1 MAHESGKQYRQ
12 KGEKGVNDMEEILR
26 GLIATLPNSP
36 TVLNE
41 STIVKIHRYIPVPTD
56 YKILWADIRSFG
68 GYPAGVVITDRA
80 IIVKASREDVKHNK
94 SQIREENKAKKAA
107 EKAKAPKTIYRIIP
121 WEYYSPE
128 DYDVVALNNDKG
140 RVHYVIKAGKTELAQ
155 FSSKGL
161 YHMLTAYKKKA
172 IEARE
177 AAEATFSAIN
187 TINVEGVMFNA
198 AYGADQTKTGHGI
211 YAEEAGAILDKLT
224 GEQSTVVGRDNAK
237 NGPDKIVNSSPIQCK
252 YCKQA
257 YNSVD
262 ACFKRN
268 PQTGIKSFRYYDL
281 NENPMKVEV
290 PADQY
295 AQAIEYMKTR
305 IMDGQVPGVTDPNVA
320 YEIIRKGKLTYN
332 QALNLAKAGTIE
344 SITFDAYTGA
354 VNCLS
359 VFGISAVVSFAQV
372 YWVTKDYKKA
382 AKSAIFTGIQVYGMA
397 FAGGIIASQF
407 SRTGLVTALNPLTM
421 EISKSISPQTAQE
434 IINAFRALA
443 GKKAIY
449 GAAAQKSFSKFL
461 GSTAITQCVM
471 FIVFSVPD
479 TFRVIDGKISGT
491 QYWKNMTSLFAS
503 FTGSITATTAAGAL
517 IGKEL
522 GEKVDKRIGA
532 AIGMGA
538 GVIGGAVCGTAV
550 KGIGNL
556 IHEDDAVITA
566 RLFNGILLNQFIDN
580 MLTSE
585 EQGVVITALDDD
597 EKQLRL
603 LQQALR
609 KSETQEADIIKYL
622 EPKIKAAIMSRSSI
636 NIAAEREMED
646 SIKSIVLK
654 GELANAL

>member
-1 MAHESGKQYRQ
+1 MDDVLKS
-12 KGEKGVNDMEEILR
+12 
-26 GLIATLPNSP
+26 LISTLPKSP
-36 TVLNE
+36 TALDK
-41 STIVKIHRYIPVPTD
+41 STVEKIHRYIPVPTD
-56 YKILWADIRSFG
+56 YKLLWADIGGFG
-68 GYPAGVVITDRA
+68 GYPSGVVITDRA
-80 IIVKASREDVKHNK
+80 IIVKASREEAKNNK
-94 SQIREENKAKKAA
+94 LQIKEENKKKKAK
-107 EKAKAPKTIYRIIP
+107 EKLKTPKTIYHIIP
-121 WEYYSPE
+121 WEYYFPE
-128 DYDVVALNNDKG
+128 DYDVVALKNDKG
-140 RVHYVIKAGKTELAQ
+140 YTHYVLKAGKTELAQ

-161 YHMLTAYKKKA
+161 YSMLMAYKKKA
-172 IEARE
+172 FEARE

-211 YAEEAGAILDKLT
+211 YAEEAGAILDKLA
-224 GEQSTVVGRDNAK
+224 GEHSTVVGRDNAK
-237 NGPDKIVNSSPIQCK
+237 NGPDKIVDASPIQCK

-257 YNSVD
+257 YTSVD
-262 ACFKRN
+262 ACFKKN
-268 PQTGIKSFRYYDL
+268 PLTGTKSFRYYDL
-281 NENPMKVEV
+281 NGNAMKVEV

-305 IMDGQVPGVTDPNVA
+305 ITDGQVPGVTDPNAA
-320 YEIIRKGKLTYN
+320 YDIIRKGKLTYN

-359 VFGISAVVSFAQV
+359 VFGISAVVSFAQT

-397 FAGGIIASQF
+397 FAGGIIASQL
-407 SRTGLVTALNPLTM
+407 SRTGLVSALNPLAT
-421 EISKSISPQTAQE
+421 EISKSISPQMAQE

-449 GAAAQKSFSKFL
+449 GAAAQKSFAKFL
-461 GSTAITQCVM
+461 GSTAITQGVM

-479 TFRVIDGKISGT
+479 SFKVVNGKISGS
-491 QYWKNMTSLFAS
+491 QYWKNMTSLLAS
-503 FTGSITATTAAGAL
+503 FTGSIVATTAAGAL
-517 IGKEL
+517 IGKTL
-522 GEKVDKRIGA
+522 GEKVDKRVGA

-566 RLFNGILLNQFIDN
+566 RLFNGVLLNQFMN
-580 MLTSE
+580 YMLTPE
-585 EQGVVITALDDD
+585 EQDAVIKALDDD
-597 EKQLRL
+597 EKQLRQ
-603 LQQALR
+603 LQQDLR
-609 KSETQEADIIKYL
+609 KSETQESDIIKYL
-622 EPKIKAAIMSRSSI
+622 EPKIIAAIKSRSSI
-636 NIAAEREMED
+636 GVADEQQMEE

-654 GELANAL
+654 GELAYGL

>member
-1 MAHESGKQYRQ
+1 MGRIKRVSYMDK
-12 KGEKGVNDMEEILR
+12 ILR
-26 GLIATLPNSP
+26 ELIATLPTSP
-36 TVLNE
+36 TVLDKSN
-41 STIVKIHRYIPVPTD
+41 IGKIHRYIPVPTD
-56 YKILWADIRSFG
+56 YKILWADIGSFG

-80 IIVKASREDVKHNK
+80 MIVKASREEAKNNK
-94 SQIREENKAKKAA
+94 TQIKEENKKKNSK
-107 EKAKAPKTIYRIIP
+107 EKVKAPKTIYQIIP

-128 DYDVVALNNDKG
+128 DYDIAALKDDKG
-140 RVHYVIKAGKTELAQ
+140 YVRYVLKAGKTELAQ

-161 YHMLTAYKKKA
+161 YIMLTAYKKKS

-187 TINVEGVMFNA
+187 TINVEGVMFSA
-198 AYGADQTKTGHGI
+198 AYGAGQTKTGHGI
-211 YAEEAGAILDKLT
+211 YAEEAGAILDKLA
-224 GEQSTVVGRDNAK
+224 GEQSAVVGRDNAK
-237 NGPDKIVNSSPIQCK
+237 NGPDKIVDSAPIQCK

-262 ACFKRN
+262 ACFKKN
-268 PQTGIKSFRYYDL
+268 SQTGTKSFRYYDL
-281 NENPMKVEV
+281 NGYAMKVEV

-295 AQAIEYMKTR
+295 TQAIEYMKIR
-305 IMDGQVPGVTDPNVA
+305 IKDGQVPGVSDPNAA
-320 YEIIRKGKLTYN
+320 YDIIRKGKLTYN

-354 VNCLS
+354 VNCVS
-359 VFGISAVVSFAQV
+359 VFGISAVVSFAQT

-397 FAGGIIASQF
+397 FAGGIIASQL
-407 SRTGLVTALNPLTM
+407 SRTGLVSALNPLAT
-421 EISKSISPQTAQE
+421 EISKSISPQVAQE
-434 IINAFRALA
+434 IINAFRAIA

-449 GAAAQKSFSKFL
+449 GVAAQKSFAKFL
-461 GSTAITQCVM
+461 GSTAITQSVM

-479 TFRVIDGKISGT
+479 TFKVFNGKISGS

-503 FTGSITATTAAGAL
+503 FTGSIVATTTAGAL
-517 IGKEL
+517 IGKTS
-522 GEKVDKRIGA
+522 GEKVDKKVGA

-538 GVIGGAVCGTAV
+538 GVIGGAICGTAA

-566 RLFNGILLNQFIDN
+566 RLFNSVLLNQFMNN

-585 EQGVVITALDDD
+585 EQDSVIKVLDDD
-597 EKQLRL
+597 EKRLRQ
-603 LQQALR
+603 LQQDLR

-622 EPKIKAAIMSRSSI
+622 DPIIKAAIKERSTI
-636 NIAAEREMED
+636 GLAAEQEMEEN
-646 SIKSIVLK
+646 IKSVVLK
-654 GELANAL
+654 GELAYGL

>member
-1 MAHESGKQYRQ
+1 M
-12 KGEKGVNDMEEILR
+12 DEILR
-26 GLIATLPNSP
+26 ELIATLPKSP
-36 TVLNE
+36 TALDK
-41 STIVKIHRYIPVPTD
+41 STVEKIHRYIPVPTD
-56 YKILWADIRSFG
+56 YKILWADIGSFG

-80 IIVKASREDVKHNK
+80 IIVKASREEAKNNK
-94 SQIREENKAKKAA
+94 AQIKEENKKKKTK
-107 EKAKAPKTIYRIIP
+107 EKVKAPKTIFQIIP

-128 DYDVVALNNDKG
+128 DYDVVALSDDKG
-140 RVHYVIKAGKTELAQ
+140 NVRYVLKAGKTELAQ

-161 YHMLTAYKKKA
+161 YSMLTAYKKKA
-172 IEARE
+172 VEARE

-187 TINVEGVMFNA
+187 TVNVEGVMFNA

-211 YAEEAGAILDKLT
+211 YAEEAGAILDKLA

-237 NGPDKIVNSSPIQCK
+237 NGPDKIVDSSPIQCK

-262 ACFKRN
+262 ACFKKN
-268 PQTGIKSFRYYDL
+268 PQTGTKSFRYYDL
-281 NENPMKVEV
+281 NGNAMKVEV

-305 IMDGQVPGVTDPNVA
+305 ILDGQVPGVTDPNAA
-320 YEIIRKGKLTYN
+320 YDIIRKGKLTYN

-359 VFGISAVVSFAQV
+359 VFGISAVVSFAQT

-382 AKSAIFTGIQVYGMA
+382 AKSAIFTGVQVYGMA
-397 FAGGIIASQF
+397 FAGGIIASQL
-407 SRTGLVTALNPLTM
+407 SRTGLASALNPLAT
-421 EISKSISPQTAQE
+421 EISKSISPQMAQE

-449 GAAAQKSFSKFL
+449 GAAAQKSFAKFL
-461 GSTAITQCVM
+461 GSTAITQGVM

-479 TFRVIDGKISGT
+479 TFKVFDGKISGS
-491 QYWKNMTSLFAS
+491 QYLKNMTSLFAS
-503 FTGSITATTAAGAL
+503 FTGSIVTTTAAGAL
-517 IGKEL
+517 IGKTL
-522 GEKVDKRIGA
+522 GEKVDKKVGA

-538 GVIGGAVCGTAV
+538 GLIGGAVCGTAA

-566 RLFNGILLNQFIDN
+566 RLFNGILLNQFMDN

-585 EQGVVITALDDD
+585 EQDAVIKALDDD
-597 EKQLRL
+597 EKQLRK
-603 LQQALR
+603 LQQDLR
-609 KSETQEADIIKYL
+609 KSDSQEADIIKYL
-622 EPKIKAAIMSRSSI
+622 EPKIKAAIDGRSSI
-636 NIAAEREMED
+636 GVDAENEMKE
-646 SIKSIVLK
+646 SMKSIVLK
-654 GELANAL
+654 GELAYGL

>member
-1 MAHESGKQYRQ
+1 MDAFLKE
-12 KGEKGVNDMEEILR
+12 
-26 GLIATLPNSP
+26 LITTLPESP
-36 TVLNE
+36 TALDKYTVE
-41 STIVKIHRYIPVPTD
+41 KIHRYIPVPTD
-56 YKILWADIRSFG
+56 YKILWADIGSFG

-80 IIVKASREDVKHNK
+80 IIVKASREEARNNK
-94 SQIREENKAKKAA
+94 VQIKEENKKKKAK
-107 EKAKAPKTIYRIIP
+107 EKIKVPKIIYQIIP

-128 DYDVVALNNDKG
+128 DYDIVALNDDKG
-140 RVHYVIKAGKTELAQ
+140 HIHYILKAGKTELAQ

-161 YHMLTAYKKKA
+161 YSMLTAYKKKA
-172 IEARE
+172 ITARE

-198 AYGADQTKTGHGI
+198 AYGVDQTKTGHGI
-211 YAEEAGAILDKLT
+211 YAEEAGAILDKLA

-237 NGPDKIVNSSPIQCK
+237 NGPDKIVDAAPIQCK

-262 ACFKRN
+262 ACFKKN
-268 PQTGIKSFRYYDL
+268 PLTGTKSFRYYDL
-281 NENPMKVEV
+281 NGNAMKVEV

-305 IMDGQVPGVTDPNVA
+305 ITDGQVPGVTDPNAA
-320 YEIIRKGKLTYN
+320 YSIIRKGKLTYN

-359 VFGISAVVSFAQV
+359 VFGISAVVSFAQT

-397 FAGGIIASQF
+397 FAGGIIASQL
-407 SRTGLVTALNPLTM
+407 SRTGLASALNPLAT
-421 EISKSISPQTAQE
+421 EISKSISPQMAQE

-449 GAAAQKSFSKFL
+449 GAAAQKSFAKFL
-461 GSTAITQCVM
+461 GSTAITQGVM

-479 TFRVIDGKISGT
+479 TFKVVNGKLSGS
-491 QYWKNMTSLFAS
+491 QYWKNMTSLFLS
-503 FTGSITATTAAGAL
+503 FTGSIAATTATGAV
-517 IGKEL
+517 IGKTL
-522 GEKVDKRIGA
+522 GEKVDKKVGA

-538 GVIGGAVCGTAV
+538 GVIGGAVCGTAA
-550 KGIGNL
+550 KGICNL
-556 IHEDDAVITA
+556 FHEDDAVITA
-566 RLFNGILLNQFIDN
+566 RLFNGVLLNQFMDN

-585 EQGVVITALDDD
+585 EQDSVIKALDED
-597 EKQLRL
+597 EKQLRQ
-603 LQQALR
+603 LQQDLR
-609 KSETQEADIIKYL
+609 KSKMQEADIIKYL
-622 EPKIKAAIMSRSSI
+622 KPKIKSATKRRSDIGVAAKK
-636 NIAAEREMED
+636 EMEEN
-646 SIKSIVLK
+646 IKSIVLK
-654 GELANAL
+654 GELAYGL